1 MIGPIRSRNDQIL
14 LEVFEVRVQKHAQR
28 KKHTTLP
35 SCKVVTYFFDFLF
48 WKKKKMNLKNKPKID
63 YDMQLKKIKG
73 LSAQALIKW
82 IRRVGLISF
91 F

>member
-1 MIGPIRSRNDQIL
+1 
-14 LEVFEVRVQKHAQR
+14 
-28 KKHTTLP
+28 
-35 SCKVVTYFFDFLF
+35 
-48 WKKKKMNLKNKPKID
+48 MNLKNKPKID